1 MSLKWHRG
9 TKEQNQKTMSRGRQQ
24 ILAGLKKLGLK
35 KGDVVGVHSSLSSF
49 GHVEGGADA
58 VIDALLESVGSD
70 GTIVMPTFS
79 TNREILALTPEMK
92 AAGVSWIIKI
102 SPYDPDREPCW
113 TGTIPESFRKRK
125 QMLRSLHPLHSLAA
139 TGTCAQMIIEAG
151 RNGALPAWKRMLEL
165 DGYILLIGVG
175 LESYTAMHLAEEH
188 VKLPEH
194 IQKKLTPPKWLL
206 DSYPSTEWDWD
217 VGPYPDFK
225 QLEEPCLNTGIMKTA
240 NVGNA
245 TLRLLKLEELV
256 DLYVEYLQKKPDMF
270 YH

>member
-1 MSLKWHRG
+1 MAERNER
-9 TKEQNQKTMSRGRQQ
+9 TKPEAHVSKQQ

-35 KGDVVGVHSSLSSF
+35 EGDIVGVHSSLSSF

-58 VIDALLESVGSD
+58 VIDALLDAVGKE

-92 AAGVSWIIKI
+92 AVGVSWLMKI
-102 SPYDPDREPCW
+102 LPYDPDREPCW
-113 TGTIPESFRKRK
+113 TGGIPEVFRKRK
-125 QMLRSLHPLHSLAA
+125 QVLRSLHPLHSLAA
-139 TGTCAQMIIEAG
+139 TGPCAQMIIEAG
-151 RNGALPAWKRMLEL
+151 RNGALPAWKKVLEL
-165 DGYILLIGVG
+165 GGYVLLIGVG
-175 LESYTAMHLAEEH
+175 LESCTAMHLVEER

-206 DSYPSTEWDWD
+206 DRYPATEWDWD

-225 QLEEPCLNTGIMKTA
+225 QMEEPCLNRGIMKTVK
-240 NVGNA
+240 VGNA

-256 DLYVEYLQKKPDMF
+256 DLYTEYLQKKPDMF
-270 YH
+270 YHEA